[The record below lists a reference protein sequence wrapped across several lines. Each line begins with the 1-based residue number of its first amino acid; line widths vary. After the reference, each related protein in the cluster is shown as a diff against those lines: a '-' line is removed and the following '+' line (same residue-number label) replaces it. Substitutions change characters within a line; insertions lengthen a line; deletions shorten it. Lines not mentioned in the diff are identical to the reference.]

1 MSSAVLESRPE
12 VGSSKSNKLG
22 RREGGREGRKEG
34 RSETDQKSAR
44 QQRRKIHFPPDFL
57 SPPSPPPQNLPGVH
71 QQLQSYR
78 DPPSLPP
85 TYILD

>member
-22 RREGGREGRKEG
+22 RREGGKEG
-34 RSETDQKSAR
+34 RSEADQKSAR

-57 SPPSPPPQNLPGVH
+57 SPTSPPPQNLPGVH